1 MSHLLVFCL
10 CYGLSPFTYPVFIF
24 KKQYFVNS
32 VVSSFD
38 RLLVL
43 DEIDQLDS
51 KHHEILY
58 RIFEWPA
65 LKDAK
70 IILIGKLTF

>member
-1 MSHLLVFCL
+1 M
-10 CYGLSPFTYPVFIF
+10 I
-24 KKQYFVNS
+24 
-32 VVSSFD
+32 

-51 KHHEILY
+51 KHQDVLY

-65 LKDAK
+65 LKDSK
-70 IILIGKLTF
+70 LILVGESLAIFALARMKQNVCKREKNTLNLGMSIKCNVENQMS